1 MEKIRQAW
9 GMTLDVW
16 KSGQE
21 GLPLVPRWS
30 KYVGKEQGVRAQDSL
45 KHSYSL
51 TVLGAIFLERLRP
64 FQPLDGELLL
74 TALLLHD
81 HGEGEIGRD
90 TLYLDKTAEG
100 DLAEYQAFRKRYE
113 TLGAAEF
120 AVFHR
125 AFLLQFAAKDPPG
138 FPEDAVRAMA
148 ALRSGRMPEALA
160 FDALERWDYV
170 LYALEQYFERGNE
183 KILVQVLR
191 NQVAKLDRLCVELH
205 GLRQAV
211 WTDEVAGACR
221 AFIAVHDG
229 KWIEQKGEK

>member
-1 MEKIRQAW
+1 MEKVRQAW
-9 GMTLDVW
+9 GTTLDVW

-30 KYVGKEQGVRAQDSL
+30 KYVGKDQGVREQDSL

-51 TVLGAIFLERLRP
+51 TVLGTIFLERMRDC
-64 FQPLDGELLL
+64 QPLDGELLL
-74 TALLLHD
+74 SALLIHD
-81 HGEGEIGRD
+81 HGEGEVGRD

-100 DLAEYQAFRKRYE
+100 DLAEYLAFRKRYE
-113 TLGAAEF
+113 PLGPDFRA
-120 AVFHR
+120 FHR

-138 FPEDAVRAMA
+138 FPDDAKRVMA
-148 ALRSGRMPEALA
+148 DLRSGRMPEALA

-191 NQVAKLDRLCVELH
+191 NQVPKLDRLCGELH
-205 GLRQAV
+205 GLRQVV
-211 WTDEVAGACR
+211 WTDEIATECR
-221 AFIAVHDG
+221 AFVAARAG
-229 KWIEQKGEK
+229 KWVEQKGEK